1 MAVCNQI
8 DFSWMETTSKE
19 YPGYKDYL
27 MEQKERNLELY
38 LFGFGGFG
46 QAAADSLLDH
56 NVDITYFVDNDE
68 KKSGKQYRG
77 IKCISFQHFLEKKD
91 KVFLIVAVGNP
102 LPIIEQLDRY
112 GIKNYNVMISPYKL
126 VFDDTLKNMEISDV
140 SLKLKTVSSLLED
153 SRSLNVLQNIIE
165 SWYKVSYNKDL
176 FSEIYEGNQYFCKDI
191 IPLDENSV
199 FVDCGAFIG
208 DSLESFL
215 VNVSDS
221 NFSKAFLFELND
233 FTCEELQ
240 SNIKQWCS
248 PDVQRKIK
256 VINKGVSDEN
266 AEFSYSLSESS
277 SCIQGEGTQK
287 AQVVRLDDELAD
299 ERISLVKMDIEGS
312 EAAAI
317 KGGEKLIKQY
327 KPALAICVYH
337 QMSDIWE
344 LPLLIKSFVPEYKL
358 YLRHHSKTQI
368 ETVLYAVCE

>member
-1 MAVCNQI
+1 MAVYNQI

-19 YPGYKDYL
+19 YSGYKDYL
-27 MEQKERNLELY
+27 MEQREKNLELY

-77 IKCISFQHFLEKKD
+77 IECISFQHFLEKKD

-102 LPIIEQLDRY
+102 LSIIEQLDRY
-112 GIKNYNVMISPYKL
+112 EIKNYNVMISPYKL
-126 VFDDTLKNMEISDV
+126 VFDDTLKNMELSDV
-140 SLKLKTVSSLLED
+140 SLKLKTVASLLED
-153 SRSLNVLQNIIE
+153 SRSLNVFQNIIE
-165 SWYKVSYNKDL
+165 SWYNVSYNKEL
-176 FSEIYEGNQYFCKDI
+176 FLEIYEGNQYFCKDI

-215 VNVSDS
+215 ANVSDS

-266 AEFSYSLSESS
+266 VEFFYSPSGSS
-277 SCIQGEGTQK
+277 SSVRGGVFQK
-287 AQVVRLDDELAD
+287 
-299 ERISLVKMDIEGS
+299 
-312 EAAAI
+312 
-317 KGGEKLIKQY
+317 
-327 KPALAICVYH
+327 
-337 QMSDIWE
+337 
-344 LPLLIKSFVPEYKL
+344 
-358 YLRHHSKTQI
+358 LR
-368 ETVLYAVCE
+368 

>member
-68 KKSGKQYRG
+68 KKLGKQYRG
-77 IKCISFQHFLEKKD
+77 IECISFQHFLEKKD

-102 LPIIEQLDRY
+102 LSIIEQLDRY
-112 GIKNYNVMISPYKL
+112 EIKNYNVMISPYKL
-126 VFDDTLKNMEISDV
+126 VFDDTLKNMELSDV
-140 SLKLKTVSSLLED
+140 SLKLKTVASLLED

-165 SWYKVSYNKDL
+165 SWYKVSYNKEL
-176 FSEIYEGNQYFCKDI
+176 FLEIYEGNQYFCKDI
-191 IPLDENSV
+191 ISLDENSV

-256 VINKGVSDEN
+256 VITKGVSDEN
-266 AEFSYSLSESS
+266 VEFFYSPSGSS
-277 SCIQGEGTQK
+277 SSVRGGGISK
-287 AQVVRLDDELAD
+287 AKIVRLDDELAN
-299 ERISLVKMDIEGS
+299 ERVSLVKMDIEGS

-317 KGGEKLIKQY
+317 KGCEKLIKKY

-337 QMSDIWE
+337 KVTDLWE

>member
-68 KKSGKQYRG
+68 KKLGKQYRG
-77 IKCISFQHFLEKKD
+77 IECISFQHFLEKKD

-102 LPIIEQLDRY
+102 LSIIEQLDRY
-112 GIKNYNVMISPYKL
+112 EIKNYNVMISPYKL
-126 VFDDTLKNMEISDV
+126 VFDDTLKNMELSDV
-140 SLKLKTVSSLLED
+140 SLKLKTVASLLED

-165 SWYKVSYNKDL
+165 SWYKVSYNKEL
-176 FSEIYEGNQYFCKDI
+176 FLEIYEGNQYFCKDI
-191 IPLDENSV
+191 ISLDENSV

-266 AEFSYSLSESS
+266 VEFFYSPSGSS
-277 SCIQGEGTQK
+277 SSVRGGGISK
-287 AQVVRLDDELAD
+287 AKIVRLDDELAN
-299 ERISLVKMDIEGS
+299 ERVSLVKMDIEGS

-317 KGGEKLIKQY
+317 KGCEKLIKKY

-337 QMSDIWE
+337 KVTDLWE

>member
-68 KKSGKQYRG
+68 KKLGKQYRG
-77 IKCISFQHFLEKKD
+77 IECISFQHFLEKKD

-102 LPIIEQLDRY
+102 LSIIEQLDRY
-112 GIKNYNVMISPYKL
+112 EIKNYNVMISPYKL
-126 VFDDTLKNMEISDV
+126 VFDDTLKNMELSDV
-140 SLKLKTVSSLLED
+140 SLKLKTVASLLED
-153 SRSLNVLQNIIE
+153 SRSLNVFQNIIE
-165 SWYKVSYNKDL
+165 SWYNVSYNKEL
-176 FSEIYEGNQYFCKDI
+176 FLEIYEGNQYFCKDI

-215 VNVSDS
+215 ANVSDS

-233 FTCEELQ
+233 FICEELQ

-266 AEFSYSLSESS
+266 VEFFYSPSGSS
-277 SCIQGEGTQK
+277 SSVRGGGISK
-287 AQVVRLDDELAD
+287 AKIVRLDDELAN
-299 ERISLVKMDIEGS
+299 ERVSLVKMDIEGS

-317 KGGEKLIKQY
+317 KGCEKLIKKY

-337 QMSDIWE
+337 KVTDLWE

-358 YLRHHSKTQI
+358 
-368 ETVLYAVCE
+368 

>member
-68 KKSGKQYRG
+68 KKLGKQYRG
-77 IKCISFQHFLEKKD
+77 IECISFQHFLEKKD

-126 VFDDTLKNMEISDV
+126 VFDDTLKNKEISDV

-153 SRSLNVLQNIIE
+153 SRSLNVFQNIIE
-165 SWYKVSYNKDL
+165 SWYNVSYNKEL

-199 FVDCGAFIG
+199 FVDCGAFIR

-215 VNVSDS
+215 ANVSDS
-221 NFSKAFLFELND
+221 NFSKAFLFELNE
-233 FTCEELQ
+233 FTCEKLH

-277 SCIQGEGTQK
+277 SCIQGVGTQK

-317 KGGEKLIKQY
+317 KGCEKLIKKY

-337 QMSDIWE
+337 KVTDLWE

>member
-68 KKSGKQYRG
+68 KKLGKQYRG
-77 IKCISFQHFLEKKD
+77 IECISFQHFLEKKD

-102 LPIIEQLDRY
+102 LSIIEQLDRY
-112 GIKNYNVMISPYKL
+112 EIKNYNVMISPYKL
-126 VFDDTLKNMEISDV
+126 VFDDTLKNMELSDV
-140 SLKLKTVSSLLED
+140 SLKLKTVASLLED

-165 SWYKVSYNKDL
+165 SWYKVSYNKEL
-176 FSEIYEGNQYFCKDI
+176 FLEIYEGNQYFCKDI
-191 IPLDENSV
+191 ISLDENSV

-233 FTCEELQ
+233 FTCEEVQ

-266 AEFSYSLSESS
+266 VEFFYSPSGSS
-277 SCIQGEGTQK
+277 SSVRGGGISK
-287 AQVVRLDDELAD
+287 AKIVRLDDELAN
-299 ERISLVKMDIEGS
+299 ERVSLVKMDIEGS

-317 KGGEKLIKQY
+317 KGCEKLIKKY

-337 QMSDIWE
+337 KVTDLWE

>member
-1 MAVCNQI
+1 MAVYNQI

-19 YPGYKDYL
+19 YSGYKDYL
-27 MEQKERNLELY
+27 MEQREKNLELY

-77 IKCISFQHFLEKKD
+77 IECISFQHFLEKKD

-102 LPIIEQLDRY
+102 LSIIEQLDRY

-126 VFDDTLKNMEISDV
+126 VFDDTLKNMELSDV
-140 SLKLKTVSSLLED
+140 SLKLKTVASLLED
-153 SRSLNVLQNIIE
+153 SRSLNVFQNIIE
-165 SWYKVSYNKDL
+165 SWYNVSYNKEL
-176 FSEIYEGNQYFCKDI
+176 FLEIYEGNQYFCKDI

-215 VNVSDS
+215 ANVSDS

-266 AEFSYSLSESS
+266 VEFFYSPSGSS
-277 SCIQGEGTQK
+277 SSVRGGGISK
-287 AQVVRLDDELAD
+287 AKIVRLDDELAN
-299 ERISLVKMDIEGS
+299 ERVSLVKMDIEGS

-317 KGGEKLIKQY
+317 KWCEKLIKKY

-337 QMSDIWE
+337 KVTDLWE

>member
-68 KKSGKQYRG
+68 KKLGKQYRG
-77 IKCISFQHFLEKKD
+77 IECISFQHFLEKKD

-126 VFDDTLKNMEISDV
+126 VFDDTLKNKEISDV

-153 SRSLNVLQNIIE
+153 SKSLRVLQNIIE
-165 SWYKVSYNKDL
+165 SWYNVSYNKEL

-215 VNVSDS
+215 ANVSDS
-221 NFSKAFLFELND
+221 NFSKAFLFELNE
-233 FTCEELQ
+233 FTCEKLH

-277 SCIQGEGTQK
+277 SCIQGVGTQK

-299 ERISLVKMDIEGS
+299 ERISLVKMDIEGY

-317 KGGEKLIKQY
+317 KGCEKLIKQY

-344 LPLLIKSFVPEYKL
+344 IPLLIKSIVPEYKL
-358 YLRHHSKTQI
+358 YLRHHSKTQV
-368 ETVLYAVCE
+368 ETVLYAICE